1 MKRRNREIS
10 IFSMSA
16 LDLFA
21 SALGAFIL
29 LAIVIFP
36 YFPNTGLAPV
46 VVIAGPEPEPCDPL
60 PPCPDPDPDPPRCP
74 SCCPTCP
81 EPGTQFP
88 HLDLV
93 IALDVTGSMSAQIA
107 SLKAEIDQLSLA
119 LNALTPSF
127 GMGIVAFG
135 DRYWERP
142 VTIFDLQEI
151 STSSANATA
160 LRDFVDQMASN
171 MGQGAGGNPDPA
183 EAFLLALE
191 VAADMSWRPRADMRM
206 IVLIT
211 DNPAY
216 VDEVDAAVEEAAS
229 FAAAGGGRRVS
240 TVFID
245 TGGEPRTEPFLER
258 VAEVGA
264 GQFVRDTGGSITVTL
279 LLSLL

>member
-46 VVIAGPEPEPCDPL
+46 VVIAGPEPEPCPPVL
-60 PPCPDPDPDPPRCP
+60 PCPPVPGPCPPCPPPPPPAR
-74 SCCPTCP
+74 
-81 EPGTQFP
+81 QFP

-93 IALDVTGSMSAQIA
+93 IGLDVSGSMSTQIN
-107 SLKAEIDQLSLA
+107 SLKDEIDQLSLL

-127 GMGIVAFG
+127 GMGIVAYG
-135 DRYWERP
+135 DRLWERP
-142 VTIFDLQEI
+142 VTVFDLQEV
-151 STSSANATA
+151 SASAASADA
-160 LRDFVDQMASN
+160 LRDFVDGMASN
-171 MGQGAGGNPDPA
+171 MGLGIGANPEPA
-183 EAFLLALE
+183 EAFLIALRE
-191 VAADMSWRPRADMRM
+191 AANMRWRPRADMRM
-206 IVLIT
+206 IVMIT

-216 VDEVDAAVEEAAS
+216 VEDVEAAVAEAAS
-229 FAAAGGGRRVS
+229 FATAGGGRRVS

-245 TGGEPRTEPFLER
+245 TGGEPRTEAFLER
-258 VAEVGA
+258 VADIGG
-264 GQFVRDTGGSITVTL
+264 GQFVRDTGGSITLTL

>member
-29 LAIVIFP
+29 LAVVIFP

-46 VVIAGPEPEPCDPL
+46 VVIAGPEPEACPAVLPCPDIPGPRPC
-60 PPCPDPDPDPPRCP
+60 PPCPPPP
-74 SCCPTCP
+74 P
-81 EPGTQFP
+81 PGTQFP

-93 IALDVTGSMSAQIA
+93 VALDVTGSMGPQITG
-107 SLKAEIDQLSLA
+107 LKAEIDQLSLL
-119 LNALTPSF
+119 LNALTPSL

-135 DRYWERP
+135 DRDWERP
-142 VTIFDLQEI
+142 VTIFELQEVSA
-151 STSSANATA
+151 STVSAEA
-160 LRDFVDQMASN
+160 LGDFVGRLASN
-171 MGQGAGGNPDPA
+171 MGAGSGSNQDPP

-191 VAADMSWRPRADMRM
+191 EAATMSWRPEAEMKM

-216 VDEVDAAVEEAAS
+216 LDEVDAAVTEAAS
-229 FAAAGGGRRVS
+229 FAAAGDGRRVS

-245 TGGEPRTEPFLER
+245 TGGEPRTEAFLER
-258 VAEVGA
+258 VADVGR